1 MIKFIDLNKNNR
13 NKSLINKSIETIDIK
28 IWE

>member
-13 NKSLINKSIETIDIK
+13 NKSLINKSIETTNIK